1 MIIKMIGLVVAF
13 FFSALG
19 SAFGVGVAALSAVG
33 GWKKCYANGK
43 PAAFMMVGFAG
54 APLTQTIYGFLLK
67 NFIQSAMLNGAP
79 DIVCFIVGVLGG
91 AIIGLSAYLQGRCSA
106 SACDALAETGKGTSN
121 YLIVIGIIETVA
133 LFTLVFSLLILNSA
147 AGLV

>member
-147 AGLV
+147 AGL

>member
-1 MIIKMIGLVVAF
+1 MVIKMIGLVVAF

-147 AGLV
+147 VGL

>member
-147 AGLV
+147 VGL

>member
-79 DIVCFIVGVLGG
+79 DVVCFIVGVLGG

-133 LFTLVFSLLILNSA
+133 LFTLVFSLLILNSSV
-147 AGLV
+147 GL

>member
-1 MIIKMIGLVVAF
+1 MIIKMIGLVVSF

-79 DIVCFIVGVLGG
+79 DVVCFIVGVLGG

-147 AGLV
+147 VGL